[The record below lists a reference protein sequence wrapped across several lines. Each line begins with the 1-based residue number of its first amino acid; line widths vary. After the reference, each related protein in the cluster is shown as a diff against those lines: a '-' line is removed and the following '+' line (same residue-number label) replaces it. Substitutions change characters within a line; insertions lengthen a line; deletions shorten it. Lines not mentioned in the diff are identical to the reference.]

1 MQRRGILGQ
10 MSRSPFPTRAAVS
23 GALVATLLSGCGAQI
38 PSDPDGS
45 LDRIRSTGEL
55 RVGVSPHPPFTTLPE
70 GPDGEPGGSEVE
82 LVEGFARAQGA
93 EAVYVVQGEE
103 ELVRLLE
110 EGELDVMVGGLTS
123 KTPWGKKQVA
133 TTRPY
138 LTTQEDGKKVKHVV
152 ATVRGENALLSALE
166 RYLDEAVSG

>member
-1 MQRRGILGQ
+1 M
-10 MSRSPFPTRAAVS
+10 MATSFSRTRSAAA
-23 GALVATLLSGCGAQI
+23 GALVAALLGGCGTQI
-38 PSDPDGS
+38 PSDPDGT
-45 LDRIRSTGEL
+45 LERIRSTGEL
-55 RVGVSPHPPFTTLPE
+55 RVGVSPPPPFTTLPTTPE
-70 GPDGEPGGSEVE
+70 GDPGGSEVE

-93 EAVYVVQGEE
+93 DPVYVVNGEE

-123 KTPWGKKQVA
+123 KTPWGKKHVA

-138 LTTQEDGKKVKHVV
+138 LTTQEDGKDVKHVM

-166 RYLDEAVSG
+166 RYLDQAVAG